1 MVSKGNLSLNDT
13 FARCILFS
21 SKLYIIFLR
30 VPMFDDIE
38 MIIIREIC
46 FFCTKQCHIK
56 CRASCRS
63 NLIEVVFGSL
73 HNQAQKCLSHS
84 MLDADNTKFVYLH
97 YFHIMR

>member
-1 MVSKGNLSLNDT
+1 
-13 FARCILFS
+13 
-21 SKLYIIFLR
+21 
-30 VPMFDDIE
+30 MFIDIE
-38 MIIIREIC
+38 MIIIRKIC